1 MTENGTGNIKKLQG
15 IGVSPGI
22 IIGKARVIDR
32 SRVKILYQYLIGE
45 QQINREVQRF
55 EEALEAAKDQI
66 NALKNRMPDPIK
78 EHSFILDTHLM
89 IIDDSMFRGAT
100 ISTILEEKINA
111 EWALKKSLL
120 QIETVFDQIDDQY
133 IKERFVDVE
142 YVAERVLRNL
152 AGKEQESLFEINERV
167 IIVAHELSPA
177 DTSSMNIGKIMG
189 FITDVGGRTSHA
201 AIIAQSLKIP
211 AVVGLETIT
220 REVRDGTLLIVDGNR
235 GEVIIDPDDDVIIQY
250 QERQLAH
257 QRFESTIVRL
267 SHLPAET
274 LDGHRIGVMANIEF
288 LEEVAAAKDH
298 GAEGIGLYRT
308 EYHYLR
314 SHELPGE
321 KALFEDYKQVAEIM
335 APDPVTLRTLDLGGD
350 KFSAGRAPAKETNPA
365 LGLRA
370 IRFCLREPT
379 IFRTQLRAILRASA
393 HGKIQV
399 MFPMISG
406 LQEVLDAR
414 RILEEVKAELDG
426 EGAAYDR
433 HMKVGIMIEVPSAV
447 TVADILARHAD
458 FFSIGTNDLIQ
469 YALAID
475 RINEH
480 VAYMYQPF
488 HPAILRMIQQV
499 VSAAKKRGIKVALC
513 GEMAGD
519 PLCAP
524 LLLGMGIDELSLN
537 AWSIPVIKKVIR
549 SISMKGAKADLKGIL
564 KLDTAKKVRERI
576 VEKMRGLAL
585 DLEADIFYG
594 RLDETPSV
602 NATPEA
608 AAPPRQDISEK

>member
-45 QQINREVQRF
+45 RQIEREVDRF
-55 EEALEAAKDQI
+55 EEALEAAKAQI
-66 NALKNRMPDPIK
+66 NDLKNRMPDQIK

-100 ISTILEEKINA
+100 IDTILEERINA
-111 EWALKKSLL
+111 EWALKKSLQ
-120 QIETVFDQIDDQY
+120 QIESIFDQIDDQY
-133 IKERFVDVE
+133 IKERIVDVE

-152 AGKEQESLFEINERV
+152 AGKEQESLSEINERV

-189 FITDVGGRTSHA
+189 FITDAGGRTSHA

-211 AVVGLETIT
+211 AVVGLESIT
-220 REVRDGTLLIVDGNR
+220 REVRDGTLLIVDGKR
-235 GEVIIDPDDDVIIQY
+235 GEVLIDPDDDLIIQY

-257 QRFESTIVRL
+257 ERFESTIVRM

-274 LDGHRIGVMANIEF
+274 TDGHRIAVMANIEF
-288 LEEVAAAKDH
+288 LEDVTAAKDH

-314 SHELPGE
+314 SHELPIE
-321 KALFEDYKQVAEIM
+321 EELFEDYKEVVEIM
-335 APDPVTLRTLDLGGD
+335 APAPVTLRSLDLGGD
-350 KFSAGRAPAKETNPA
+350 RFYSGVAPTKETNPA

-370 IRFCLREPT
+370 IRFCLQEPK
-379 IFRTQLRAILRASA
+379 IFRIQLRAILRASIY
-393 HGKIQV
+393 GNTQL

-406 LQEVLDAR
+406 LQELLDAR
-414 RILEEVKAELDG
+414 GILEDVKGELDK
-426 EGAAYDR
+426 EGLAYDKNI
-433 HMKVGIMIEVPSAV
+433 KVGIMIEVPSAV
-447 TVADILARHAD
+447 AVADILARHAD

-480 VAYMYQPF
+480 VAFMYQPF

-499 VSAAKKRGIKVALC
+499 VAAGKKAGIKVALC

-519 PLCAP
+519 PLCAT

-537 AWSIPVIKKVIR
+537 SWSIPVIKKIIR
-549 SISMKGAKADLKGIL
+549 SISMKGAKANLRDIL
-564 KLDTAKKVRERI
+564 RLDTASKVRERI
-576 VEKMRGLAL
+576 IGKVRAL
-585 DLEADIFYG
+585 VPDLEEEVFYG
-594 RLDETPSV
+594 RLDDASGSNKSLEFT
-602 NATPEA
+602 
-608 AAPPRQDISEK
+608 EKSSGGS